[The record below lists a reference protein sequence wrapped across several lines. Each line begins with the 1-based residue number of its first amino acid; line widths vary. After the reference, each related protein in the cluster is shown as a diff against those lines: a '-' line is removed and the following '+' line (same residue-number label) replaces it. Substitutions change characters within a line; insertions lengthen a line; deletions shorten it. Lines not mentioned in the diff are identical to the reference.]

1 VRVRHAAAFKRVMRT
16 AGLTGRLVLLSAGML
31 VPAIAAGQGTDVPTP
46 TTVESKPPEIPRQP
60 PASAQPVA
68 AVAETTPA
76 SEHFTLTYNN
86 RPITILRARVLLR
99 PPRERA
105 EAIVRRL
112 DALVDEGL
120 TGPISTQKG
129 PDGVLVLVASRP
141 VFGLAPA
148 DVDELAGETLDTRAN
163 QAVVALGQAL
173 TEAVEL
179 RTPSVL
185 LRGALQALAATLAF
199 LALLWG
205 IRRAHG
211 VAATRLV
218 EMASHQLERFPVGD
232 PALVRASRVLE
243 FARRLVTLAT
253 LAAAV
258 LVTYS
263 WLTFVLRRFPYT
275 RPWGESLREFF
286 FSTAAHLG
294 LGFMRAMPGLF
305 TVAVI
310 FLITRFFVRL
320 ANLLFEAVEQNRVSL
335 PWVHPETAQ
344 PTRRLVVALLWLFAV
359 VVAYPHLP
367 GSGTDA
373 FKGVS
378 VFVGLMISLGS
389 SGVISQMMSSFMITY
404 SRALKVGDYVRV
416 GDVEGT
422 VTHMGMLST
431 KVKTPKR
438 EEVTIPNSVLVS
450 NTTTNFSK
458 FSESDGVYVPTSLTI
473 GYDTPWRQ
481 VEGLLLTAAD
491 RTPGVRRQPKPVVFQ
506 TALQDF
512 YVQYTL
518 LVSLEKP
525 DLRGPIL
532 NALHANIQDAFNEHG
547 VQIMSPNYEAD
558 PAGPKI
564 VPKERWFDAPSRPDP
579 SAAPGEPR

>member
-1 VRVRHAAAFKRVMRT
+1 
-16 AGLTGRLVLLSAGML
+16 LLLILLSVFGTLRPIM
-31 VPAIAAGQGTDVPTP
+31 AAGQVPVVPPPTVDAKPPDTRQAPAAPTP
-46 TTVESKPPEIPRQP
+46 RALPL
-60 PASAQPVA
+60 
-68 AVAETTPA
+68 AEALPA
-76 SEHFTLTYNN
+76 SEHVTLSYNN
-86 RPITILRARVLLR
+86 RPITMLRASVLAR

-105 EAIVRRL
+105 EAIDRRL
-112 DALVDEGL
+112 DSLVDRGL
-120 TGPISTQKG
+120 TGPISTQKSA
-129 PDGVLVLVASRP
+129 DGVLVLVASQP

-148 DVDELAGETLDTRAN
+148 DVDELAGETLDTN
-163 QAVVALGQAL
+163 VSQAIAALGQAL
-173 TEAVEL
+173 NEAVEL
-179 RTPSVL
+179 RTPSIL
-185 LRGALQALAATLAF
+185 LRGALQALGATLVF
-199 LALLWG
+199 LILLWG
-205 IRRAHG
+205 IRLAHR
-211 VAATRLV
+211 VMATRLV
-218 EMASHQLERFPVGD
+218 DAASHQLERFPVGD

-275 RPWGESLREFF
+275 RPWGESLRGFF
-286 FSTAAHLG
+286 FSTATHLG
-294 LGFMRAMPGLF
+294 LGFMRAMPGIF

-320 ANLLFEAVEQNRVSL
+320 ANLLFEAVEQNRVTL
-335 PWVHPETAQ
+335 PWVYPETAQ
-344 PTRRLVVALLWLFAV
+344 PTRRLVVALFWLFAV
-359 VVAYPHLP
+359 VVAYPYLP

-404 SRALKVGDYVRV
+404 SRALRIGDYVRV

-431 KVKTPKR
+431 KVKTPRR

-458 FSESDGVYVPTSLTI
+458 FAESDGVYVPTSITI
-473 GYDTPWRQ
+473 GYDVPWRQ

-491 RTPGVRRQPKPVVFQ
+491 RTAGVRRQPKPVVFQ

-525 DLRGPIL
+525 ELRGPIL

-564 VPKERWFDAPSRPDP
+564 VPKERWFDAPSRSQP
-579 SAAPGEPR
+579 SAEPDRQPR